1 MHLIHLTYKTSELR
15 PAYLKHAQNTYISLC
30 MHAKS
35 LYVRLFMTLWAVAH
49 QTPLSMVF
57 SRQEYQSG
65 FLQVLTQGSKPS
77 FLSLL
82 HCQASSLSLA
92 PPGKPNISLQL
103 GKHKAYFGE
112 GNSNHFSILAW
123 RIPWTEEPGRLQST
137 ASQESDMT

>member
-49 QTPLSMVF
+49 QTPLSMGF

-65 FLQVLTQGSKPS
+65 FPYS
-77 FLSLL
+77 
-82 HCQASSLSLA
+82 
-92 PPGKPNISLQL
+92 PPGPDPGIKTKFLKSPALS
-103 GKHKAYFGE
+103 GKF
-112 GNSNHFSILAW
+112 FI
-123 RIPWTEEPGRLQST
+123 TST
-137 ASQESDMT
+137 TWEAQH